1 MTQFS
6 ILNERRLPTLPAF
19 AAHAVVP
26 YSLTPTCMTT
36 TLSRIIPKL
45 TDDGDLV
52 EIPRSAWEDIILI
65 AEEEFN
71 GEISLHDHDAAGSF
85 HDLPFVPV
93 PHYLVEV
100 TLDEDRADE
109 FIERVEPLVLQLTE
123 RHTQQPLVPAGA

>member
-6 ILNERRLPTLPAF
+6 ILNGRRLPTPPTLS
-19 AAHAVVP
+19 AHAVVP
-26 YSLTPTCMTT
+26 YSLTTTCMTK

-45 TDDGDLV
+45 NDDGDLV
-52 EIPRSAWEDIILI
+52 EIPRGAWEDLILI

-71 GEISLHDHDAAGSF
+71 GEISIHDHDAAGSF

-93 PHYLVEV
+93 PHYLIEV
-100 TLDEDRADE
+100 ALDENRADE
-109 FIERVEPLVLQLTE
+109 FIERVEPLVLQLIE